1 MNEYVT
7 KTFNFKE
14 RFCNIRLRDIDA
26 FVKKKYMS
34 TNWITVRTKNLKNV
48 S

>member
-14 RFCNIRLRDIDA
+14 RLCNIKLREIDTLLEKA
-26 FVKKKYMS
+26 HVH
-34 TNWITVRTKNLKNV
+34 
-48 S
+48 